1 MTLKMLDTFAG
12 IGGFSYASK
21 YLIDPGIETTGF
33 VEIDP
38 FCQKILSKN
47 FPNIPIHDDIRTFTA
62 KPFQYDLISSGFPCQ
77 DISVAG
83 RQRGITKTT
92 RSGLFYELIRIIRMV
107 RPKYVILENVS
118 AILNNGLDIVL
129 AELYEAGYDA
139 EWATFPAS
147 LIGAAHQR
155 DRFWLIAFPTDSD
168 NYGRERRE
176 YETRNKIVARENS
189 QSEWS
194 ANTKNS
200 ERQSDDGN
208 DIRESRT
215 NENLS
220 RPSNGGKTS
229 TAKTGGVCELS
240 EGTDNNQRI
249 IRKNNNQEDNDRTL
263 VSQGQSRVQLSI
275 DRKLEGDKA
284 TFENN
289 KIRQGDD
296 NNSEQRVDSKGS
308 DVADSTSVR
317 SRSESTIQAGGNSSS
332 SSNRSG
338 DVADSNDNGSFRT
351 EESRST
357 QETNGGSEERED
369 IFIESEGGSKS
380 RDSRDIQ
387 LSITDTKGIGHRRR
401 NDKGCTVQGRQ
412 FLSGEQKGGE
422 VWDKTEGCDNT
433 SSNTKS
439 GTWDEH
445 EVEREHG
452 EVEAQEIFRDRNSSG
467 DTREPSNTI
476 SEGVEERI
484 SGFNKELQETGS
496 TRSEDSSSDRQS
508 TSNSNSIR
516 TQSKNEG
523 YNPSWK
529 VPVGNGETRQTLSP
543 KWRGYVSEPCL
554 RRGDD
559 GLRGRMD
566 RLKSLGNSVVVQCA
580 AIPLQR
586 VIQLE
591 REQQ

>member
-12 IGGFSYASK
+12 IGGFSYAAK

-62 KPFQYDLISSGFPCQ
+62 EPFQYQLISSGFPCQ

-83 RQRGITKTT
+83 RQKGITKTT
-92 RSGLFYELIRIIRMV
+92 RSGLFYELLRIIRMV
-107 RPKYVILENVS
+107 RPKYVILENVA

-155 DRFWLIAFPTDSD
+155 DRFWLVGKIADTD
-168 NYGRERRE
+168 NYGRQRRE
-176 YETRNKIVARENS
+176 YETRNKIITRQNS

-194 ANTKNS
+194 ANTNHTK
-200 ERQSDDGN
+200 RQSDDGD
-208 DIRESRT
+208 DIRESRIDAD
-215 NENLS
+215 LS
-220 RPSNGGKTS
+220 RSSDGGKTTS
-229 TAKTGGVCELS
+229 SKTGGICELS
-240 EGTDNNQRI
+240 EGTDNNQGINRE
-249 IRKNNNQEDNDRTL
+249 NNNQEDNDRAL

-275 DRKLEGDKA
+275 DRELGGDK
-284 TFENN
+284 TTLENN
-289 KIRQGDD
+289 SIQQGDD
-296 NNSEQRVDSKGS
+296 NNSEQRVDNKGS
-308 DVADSTSVR
+308 DVTNTDSFR
-317 SRSESTIQAGGNSSS
+317 SRSQSKIQTRGNSSS

-338 DVADSNDNGSFRT
+338 DVANSNSNGLST
-351 EESRST
+351 PKKSRST
-357 QETNGGSEERED
+357 QETNGGSEERKN

-380 RDSRDIQ
+380 RNSRNFQ
-387 LSITDTKGIGHRRR
+387 LSVTDT
-401 NDKGCTVQGRQ
+401 
-412 FLSGEQKGGE
+412 E
-422 VWDKTEGCDNT
+422 
-433 SSNTKS
+433 SS
-439 GTWDEH
+439 TWNEH
-445 EVEREHG
+445 EVKREHG
-452 EVEAQEIFRDRNSSG
+452 EVETQEISRDRDSSG
-467 DTREPSNTI
+467 DTRKSSNTI
-476 SEGVEERI
+476 SEGMEERI
-484 SGFNKELQETGS
+484 SGFDKELQETGS
-496 TRSEDSSSDRQS
+496 ARSSDSSSDRSTASNSNSLQRFELLRQQPKQGQETQQGVSNRSDRQS
-508 TSNSNSIR
+508 TSNSNGIG
-516 TQSKNEG
+516 TQSKDER

-543 KWRGYVSEPCL
+543 KWRGYVSQPCL

-566 RLKSLGNSVVVQCA
+566 RLKALGNSVVPQCA